1 MANEIK
7 APNDYLLPS
16 PPYSCTAILRQ
27 LTEEVKRKADPLKAS
42 RFDNSK

>member
-16 PPYSCTAILRQ
+16 SPYSCTAILRQ